1 VAKTR
6 SKSRK
11 PGGSSTRAKGTKKS
25 AAKRKTAPKRAKP
38 RLDLEAVKR
47 DIQRARAYLG
57 TRPGALSAGAS
68 LEQTQAALDRLT
80 AQIDSFCA
88 DGNCGPVMVI

>member
-38 RLDLEAVKR
+38 RLDLKAVQR
-47 DIQRARAYLG
+47 DIDRARAYLG
-57 TRPGALSAGAS
+57 TRPGALSAGTS